1 MGGSGGAGGPGEQLH
16 GGVVAS
22 ASLPQAAP
30 AAGAASSAMRA
41 PPSVGGA
48 PGPSLS
54 GIKVEPSEPAALP
67 PSATSTF
74 TSHPTSSMAAPSTND
89 GQSDGSRR
97 GGPAAA
103 AAAAAAQAAGA
114 NGMGVDTEMRT
125 GANGTAQAARSAA
138 PQLTAQPQAGPSS
151 RPMQTLPAAAAD
163 NPYLKS
169 LAATAVA
176 QSHSDAR
183 LDSQAQTVQVKR
195 EGGEGPSLMDE
206 EARAAEAALE
216 QLRPAAIQQ
225 RFRAALEQDQR
236 NALMPTYWTPF
247 TSTRDIIDRLLPYH
261 VFDVPDEDLRWALA
275 PPPGEAR
282 LRKALRAKR
291 EAALQLADGTSGK
304 GKGKATAAAEEEEQ
318 RSEAE
323 ILLSLANG
331 VDETKAALAPTAI
344 AAEPKAEE
352 GAPARKRRRLTQSSG
367 SAKAAPSA
375 QPEPPDR
382 NDGTAGDTDESLL
395 GDSYA
400 FPSLPLAMSYYWSGL
415 SLQQRIEAAFIR
427 SDGGEPPGYIP
438 PPLTA
443 DAGTGGAAADD
454 DDASALVA
462 PAHNFNISLEHLE
475 RLALEEERIEFG
487 KLMQEFRS
495 ARSQLDQLQR
505 VLVAAQ
511 APPPPPPRPAPQ
523 QQYRSPAPAPRS
535 QVASGPGTPT
545 PLQSR
550 SHAPSPAQTAT
561 NQASVP
567 SGTINPSIPTTPIPL
582 LIPLGN
588 LTQLLSMSINPTPA
602 PHLTA
607 AFRRAIEEKP
617 DLQQNPHSLLLAA
630 ERVARNARIRRNQ
643 VTDGLAQG
651 GLVPPYT
658 APVQAE
664 LDALDKLSVAPRAA
678 PQDQAESALLMGISI
693 STSASHGRYPA
704 PEEFAQ
710 PSAVMLHI
718 SVVLAKL
725 SATQLS
731 SLAALMQSLQAQAQ
745 TQPGRAGQP
754 AAAPPAQGR
763 APAPAATPARAP
775 APPAPAPVAPTQNVA
790 QQVSQSQAQR
800 PP

>member
-74 TSHPTSSMAAPSTND
+74 TSHPTLSMAAPSTND
-89 GQSDGSRR
+89 GQSDGSGR

-103 AAAAAAQAAGA
+103 AAGAAQAAGA

-125 GANGTAQAARSAA
+125 GANGTAQAARPAA
-138 PQLTAQPQAGPSS
+138 PQLAAQPQAGPSS
-151 RPMQTLPAAAAD
+151 RPMQTPPAAAAD

-169 LAATAVA
+169 LAAAAVA
-176 QSHSDAR
+176 QSHSDAQ

-195 EGGEGPSLMDE
+195 EGGKGPSLMDE
-206 EARAAEAALE
+206 EARATEAALE
-216 QLRPAAIQQ
+216 HLRPAAIQQ

-511 APPPPPPRPAPQ
+511 APR
-523 QQYRSPAPAPRS
+523 
-535 QVASGPGTPT
+535 
-545 PLQSR
+545 
-550 SHAPSPAQTAT
+550 
-561 NQASVP
+561 
-567 SGTINPSIPTTPIPL
+567 
-582 LIPLGN
+582 N

-745 TQPGRAGQP
+745 AQTQPGRAGQP